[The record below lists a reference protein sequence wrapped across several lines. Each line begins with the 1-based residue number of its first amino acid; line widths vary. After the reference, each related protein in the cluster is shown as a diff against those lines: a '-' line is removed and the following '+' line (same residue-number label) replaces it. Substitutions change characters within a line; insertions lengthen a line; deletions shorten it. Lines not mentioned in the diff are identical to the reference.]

1 MLCLYPNTISQYHN
15 VPRMFSHPKY
25 NIHFCSVIVNAVD
38 LHNIA
43 KYLNDQL
50 PNDEEE
56 VAAEDHDGEEVV
68 EDNDELNNDRQCG
81 QQRREEIKN
90 IIFQL
95 QFAFYVLQDAI

>member
-1 MLCLYPNTISQYHN
+1 MVKKFN
-15 VPRMFSHPKY
+15 V
-25 NIHFCSVIVNAVD
+25 
-38 LHNIA
+38 A

-68 EDNDELNNDRQCG
+68 EDNDELNNDRQRG

-95 QFAFYVLQDAI
+95 QFSNCSNNTSRWSSVLDKLEVSSVSLNLVLLVTGDLSGKGRT